1 MYFFLKCKRPIINNL
16 LLIFAKIFYFIILNI
31 FDTKVKNKTNVMN
44 YSLINKRCWRG
55 YKWNSYWKVFDDH
68 KRIRQVV
75 VAFENSRCMRHLPQN
90 HVTTLCWVLKR
101 KRLINDQFLEKI
113 LYNSM
118 SNNMQEARIE
128 QGLNLIMQE
137 MTH

>member
-1 MYFFLKCKRPIINNL
+1 MYFFWKCKRPIINNL
-16 LLIFAKIFYFIILNI
+16 LLIFAKILYFIILNI

-55 YKWNSYWKVFDDH
+55 HRWNSYWKVFDEH

-75 VAFENSRCMRHLPQN
+75 VASENSRCRRNLPQN
-90 HVTTLCWVLKR
+90 QVTTLCWVLKR

-118 SNNMQEARIE
+118 SKSNQEESIGW
-128 QGLNLIMQE
+128 GLNLIMQE
-137 MTH
+137 IVH